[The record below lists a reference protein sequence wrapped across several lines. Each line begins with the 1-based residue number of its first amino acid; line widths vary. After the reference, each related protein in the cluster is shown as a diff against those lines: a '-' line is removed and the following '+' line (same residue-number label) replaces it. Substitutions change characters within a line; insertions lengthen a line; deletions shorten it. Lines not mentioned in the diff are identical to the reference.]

1 MLVIAGTTAVGKTSL
16 SLELAKRLGGEII
29 SADSVQVHLPPVFVL
44 ALISFSFFLLIFL
57 DPPSPPPPPP
67 LLFLNFSSCH
77 LLIFINLTEY
87 CQY

>member
-44 ALISFSFFLLIFL
+44 TLISFSFFSFDL
-57 DPPSPPPPPP
+57 PRSS
-67 LLFLNFSSCH
+67 FSSSSSSSS
-77 LLIFINLTEY
+77 LP
-87 CQY
+87 

>member
-57 DPPSPPPPPP
+57 DPPSPPPP

-77 LLIFINLTEY
+77 LLIFIYLTEY

>member
-16 SLELAKRLGGEII
+16 SLELAKHLGGEII

-57 DPPSPPPPPP
+57 DPPSPPP

>member
-77 LLIFINLTEY
+77 LIYLTEY